1 MEEARVNAMDERFY
15 RQLVEGSPDA
25 IILGDAHGV
34 IQLWN
39 AGAATIFGFSAAEA
53 VGQSMDLIVPERLRA
68 RHWSGYD
75 RVMATGVS
83 RYGRGELLAVPAVTK
98 DGRTISIEF
107 TIEILR
113 DAAGAILGPVAIMRD
128 VTKRFQR
135 EKELG
140 RRLKELEAQVRA
152 QADAPAPPAPTRG

>member
-1 MEEARVNAMDERFY
+1 MDDSLY

-25 IILGDAHGV
+25 IILGDAGGR
-34 IQLWN
+34 IRLWN
-39 AGAATIFGFSAAEA
+39 AGAETIFGFTAAEA
-53 VGQSMDLIVPERLRA
+53 VGQSMDLIIPERLRG

-75 RVMATGVS
+75 RVLATGVS

-113 DAAGAILGPVAIMRD
+113 DAAGAILGPVAIIRD

-140 RRLKELEAQVRA
+140 RRLKELEAQARG
-152 QADAPAPPAPTRG
+152 QPHAPAAPEPTRG